1 MEARGHDAVAAVS
14 RATLALAA
22 VLALAGCDLGDET
35 VAPGRDR
42 PVVHAVLDPFTGQT
56 YEVLLERT
64 LTGRVTVSRG
74 AALDSLDPIASGE
87 GVPIS
92 GARVELRDTSGLVAV
107 GIEDAAVRADGK
119 GRGVYR
125 FQNRIPP
132 IFVPPAGNEM
142 VLVRGRR
149 YTLRITTPEEVVVTG
164 ATTIPFTR
172 IVPDTMPVRVFDRE
186 RDSYPFTWP
195 RAEEVHRYAVQIQT
209 PFGPFEIFTPDSSMD
224 LDGELRNVL
233 ADELPPVFVP
243 GFLQT
248 VQVLAV
254 DTNYFD
260 YYRSANDPFTGSGLI
275 DHLDGGRGVFGSVA
289 AIRTSRL
296 EVVAPIDEPGEGE
309 WMSVA
314 DETPSATRVMVYFT
328 GRLVS
333 IRWDDLDDRPT
344 RQGMYGSRDGSRL
357 RFPIRLTNGADADI
371 VGELTA
377 TSLVLR
383 YPDGRERRF
392 VRPAG
397 R

>member
-1 MEARGHDAVAAVS
+1 MRRRRLALPGA
-14 RATLALAA
+14 LALAA
-22 VLALAGCDLGDET
+22 LAALAACDLGEET

-42 PVVHAVLDPFTGQT
+42 PVVHAVLDPFTGLT
-56 YEVLLERT
+56 YEMLLERT
-64 LTGRVTVSRG
+64 LTGRVTVSNG
-74 AALDSLDPIASGE
+74 AALDSLDAIASAE

-92 GARVELRDTSGLVAV
+92 GARVELRDTAGLVAV
-107 GIEDAAVRADGK
+107 GVEDAAARADGK

-132 IFVPPAGNEM
+132 IVVPGAGNEM
-142 VLVRGRR
+142 LLVRGRR
-149 YTLRITTPEEVVVTG
+149 YTLHVTTPEEVLVTG
-164 ATTIPFTR
+164 TTTIPFTR

-195 RAEEVHRYAVQIQT
+195 RAEAVHRYAVQIQS

-224 LDGELRNVL
+224 LDGGLRNPL
-233 ADELPPVFVP
+233 ADQLPPVFVP

-260 YYRSANDPFTGSGLI
+260 YYRSANDPFTGTGI
-275 DHLDGGRGVFGSVA
+275 INHLDGGRGVFGSVV

-296 EVVAPIDEPGEGE
+296 DVVAPIDEPGEGE
-309 WMSVA
+309 WVSVA
-314 DETPSATRVMVYFT
+314 DGTPSPTRIIVYFT

-333 IRWDDLDDRPT
+333 LRWDDPDDRPT

-357 RFPIRLTNGADADI
+357 RFPIRLVNGDEVDI
-371 VGELTA
+371 IGELTA

-392 VRPAG
+392 VRPAA